1 MDSILFFI
9 LSFIDDIISLQGFI
23 FVVASFLVFSVVQLI
38 YKVIRG

>member
-1 MDSILFFI
+1 MDNILFFI

-23 FVVASFLVFSVVQLI
+23 FVIASFVVFSVVHLI

>member
-1 MDSILFFI
+1 MDNILFFI

-23 FVVASFLVFSVVQLI
+23 FVVASFIVFSVVQLI

>member
-23 FVVASFLVFSVVQLI
+23 FVVASFVLFSVVQLI
-38 YKVIRG
+38 YKIIRG

>member
-38 YKVIRG
+38 YKIIKG